1 MIWLRKQT
9 SEDDT
14 NVRHP
19 SVLDTNAWQAKT
31 AIIIIRGRS
40 TYTEYFPAWQS
51 SVCLSKLQQQRKEK
65 RDGKTMKEN
74 KISYLSTR
82 QTPMLVTTYSDRVS
96 EGKQAAPKCVPYDVR
111 HIPDVHRGRPV

>member
-14 NVRHP
+14 NARHP

-51 SVCLSKLQQQRKEK
+51 SVCLSKLQQQRKEEREWK
-65 RDGKTMKEN
+65 DNERE
-74 KISYLSTR
+74 
-82 QTPMLVTTYSDRVS
+82 
-96 EGKQAAPKCVPYDVR
+96 
-111 HIPDVHRGRPV
+111 